1 LFLLGYDEKQEVN
14 DGASIDTTVA
24 GNLEEI
30 IDIEVTRIAVER

>member
-1 LFLLGYDEKQEVN
+1 MKNKEVN